1 MIRDILTIFVFS
13 LFLTACSVN
22 QLSKEKEFI
31 KKELER
37 EKVSQELLND
47 ISYILFLLKRKDLG
61 NLNNRFIN
69 PKIGLYEIYKSDLEN
84 KITFKHSY
92 QIDEVID
99 HLDGTLKP
107 QGIELHTSTN
117 IPTLVS
123 YIYEWN
129 LSVA

>member
-69 PKIGLYEIYKSDLEN
+69 PKIGLYEIKLLN
-84 KITFKHSY
+84 LRPQRPLFK
-92 QIDEVID
+92 
-99 HLDGTLKP
+99 
-107 QGIELHTSTN
+107 
-117 IPTLVS
+117 
-123 YIYEWN
+123 
-129 LSVA
+129 

>member
-47 ISYILFLLKRKDLG
+47 ISYILFLLSNMLVPC
-61 NLNNRFIN
+61 LS
-69 PKIGLYEIYKSDLEN
+69 SDQDWV
-84 KITFKHSY
+84 IVCY
-92 QIDEVID
+92 Q
-99 HLDGTLKP
+99 
-107 QGIELHTSTN
+107 
-117 IPTLVS
+117 
-123 YIYEWN
+123 
-129 LSVA
+129 